1 MFNSNTESSDY
12 DESYNNFY
20 YDEESE
26 VSKAESSKIS
36 NYYGDSP
43 STHPISDSEEE
54 YVYSDG
60 EGAHDVSLINQITNK
75 SRIYIHSSCIYARRM
90 SDIEIELPLADID
103 LQLIDHIRLLLV
115 LRDIPISSN
124 KSRENELFKE
134 KFKINY

>member
-1 MFNSNTESSDY
+1 MKKLYNNNNIYIYIKFLMEFFLKIKEKKKKKKKKIIFNTTTVD
-12 DESYNNFY
+12 NFY

-75 SRIYIHSSCIYARRM
+75 SRSFFFFFFFFF
-90 SDIEIELPLADID
+90 L
-103 LQLIDHIRLLLV
+103 
-115 LRDIPISSN
+115 
-124 KSRENELFKE
+124 
-134 KFKINY
+134 

>member
-60 EGAHDVSLINQITNK
+60 EGAHD
-75 SRIYIHSSCIYARRM
+75 
-90 SDIEIELPLADID
+90 IELPLADID